1 MLQEIPPG
9 EQLMGLSV
17 EPSVPENLQFVFEGL
32 IWPNGEALESKSVQ
46 ADLDLREDTL
56 EWIEKVLKPE
66 WIAADLRNRLRAAS
80 AIVSRRDA
88 FLARYAID
96 ENKIQIV
103 VTSSSMH
110 FVISPAGGSL
120 FMDAPAMMHRFLR
133 VDPPDNQAPW
143 ADEPWSVVPVD
154 GFTFGYHPRSSF
166 AGWRDSLT
174 YLTSRRAVKFS
185 IKKVATYPPGFRNA
199 PKTSSAPTEES
210 ERHWFA
216 QELQPPVV

>member
-32 IWPNGEALESKSVQ
+32 IWPDDGALASKSVH

-56 EWIEKVLKPE
+56 EWIGKVLKPE
-66 WIAADLRNRLRAAS
+66 WAAPDLRNRLRAAS

-88 FLARYAID
+88 FVARYALD

-120 FMDAPAMMHRFLR
+120 FMDAPAVMRHFLR
-133 VDPPDNQAPW
+133 VDPPDDQSPW
-143 ADEPWSVVPVD
+143 RDEPWSIIAVD
-154 GFTFGYHPRSSF
+154 GFTFGYHPRSSL
-166 AGWRDSLT
+166 AGWRDSLN
-174 YLTSRRAVKFS
+174 YLTNRRTVKFS

-199 PKTSSAPTEES
+199 PKTSFAPTEES

-216 QELQPPVV
+216 QALEPPVE

>member
-17 EPSVPENLQFVFEGL
+17 EPSVPENLQFIFEGL
-32 IWPNGEALESKSVQ
+32 IWPDAGALASKSVH

-66 WIAADLRNRLRAAS
+66 WIAPDLRNRLSAAH

-88 FLARYAID
+88 FLNRYAID

-120 FMDAPAMMHRFLR
+120 FSEAPAVMRHFLR
-133 VDPPDNQAPW
+133 VDPTYNQAPW
-143 ADEPWSVVPVD
+143 ADEPWSIIPVE
-154 GFTFGYHPRSSF
+154 GFTFGYHPRSSL

-174 YLTSRRAVKFS
+174 YLTNRRAVKFS
-185 IKKVATYPPGFRNA
+185 IQKVATYPPGFRNA
-199 PKTSSAPTEES
+199 PKTSFAPTEES
-210 ERHWFA
+210 ERHWFS
-216 QELQPPVV
+216 QPLLPPVE

>member
-9 EQLMGLSV
+9 EQLMGVSV
-17 EPSVPENLQFVFEGL
+17 EPRVPENLQFVFEGL
-32 IWPNGEALESKSVQ
+32 IWPDAGALASKSVH

-56 EWIEKVLKPE
+56 EWIEKVLRPQ
-66 WIAADLRNRLRAAS
+66 WAAPDLRSRLRAAS

-120 FMDAPAMMHRFLR
+120 FPDGPAVMHHFLR
-133 VDPPDNQAPW
+133 VDPPDQQAPW
-143 ADEPWSVVPVD
+143 LDEPWSIIQIE
-154 GFTFGYHPRSSF
+154 GFTFGYHPRSSL
-166 AGWRDSLT
+166 AGWRDSLN
-174 YLTSRRAVKFS
+174 YLTNGRAVKLS
-185 IKKVATYPPGFRNA
+185 VNKMATYTPGSLNA
-199 PKTSSAPTEES
+199 PKTAFAPTEES

-216 QELQPPVV
+216 QPGFDR